1 MNNFLIHEFCV
12 YTNILTRLIDK
23 PKSYDERQNR
33 MNPKFNLYPKKS
45 CIQLFS
51 EH

>member
-1 MNNFLIHEFCV
+1 MEEGMNNFLIHEYCV

-33 MNPKFNLYPKKS
+33 MNPKFNLYP
-45 CIQLFS
+45 
-51 EH
+51 